1 MKVFWF
7 NVNHISFM
15 LTICGNTVEMARE
28 NNSIRWKN
36 MSILKLTYTFEQV
49 VNKLNFTVINCLR
62 YLKRWN
68 PEATCIS
75 EWPRNNLHHPEFI
88 TLCWTVIWILGD
100 RGHFEIIPMSR
111 LLQILSLPMKLFYV
125 VSCFNKTIID

>member
-1 MKVFWF
+1 
-7 NVNHISFM
+7 M

-36 MSILKLTYTFEQV
+36 MSISKLTYNNV

-68 PEATCIS
+68 WEATCAS
-75 EWPRNNLHHPEFI
+75 E
-88 TLCWTVIWILGD
+88 
-100 RGHFEIIPMSR
+100 
-111 LLQILSLPMKLFYV
+111 
-125 VSCFNKTIID
+125 

>member
-36 MSILKLTYTFEQV
+36 MSISKLTYNNI

-68 PEATCIS
+68 WEATCTS
-75 EWPRNNLHHPEFI
+75 E
-88 TLCWTVIWILGD
+88 
-100 RGHFEIIPMSR
+100 
-111 LLQILSLPMKLFYV
+111 
-125 VSCFNKTIID
+125 